1 MLKIVNKICDV
12 DFTQMANVYLQ
23 SNLEYGRSNCRNGTT
38 WEQLRCGE
46 MNMRDS
52 LCCFLRTKGAILALW
67 DCGGCCVS
75 ALRLEP
81 YLDGFLLSCLET
93 APEAC
98 GKGYGTELVKAAAAY
113 IDGRVYSHIH
123 KKNAASL
130 AVHKKA
136 SFVICA
142 DHARLLDGTVSQ
154 AYYTLCK
161 E

>member
-12 DFTQMANVYLQ
+12 DFTQMANVYFQ
-23 SNLEYGRSNCRNGTT
+23 SNLEYGRSNCRSGTT

-46 MNMRDS
+46 MYMRDS
-52 LCCFLRTKGAILALW
+52 LCSFLQTNGAILALW
-67 DCGGCCVS
+67 DCDGSCVS

-98 GKGYGTELVKAAAAY
+98 GKGYATELVKEIALY
-113 IDGRVYSHIH
+113 VSERIYSHIH
-123 KKNAASL
+123 KTNAASL
-130 AVHKKA
+130 TVHRKA
-136 SFVICA
+136 GFVICA

-154 AYYTLCK
+154 AYYTLCR